1 MKMKKVF
8 LLSMIAG
15 LMLSACGYESKE
27 YKALKKQNDS
37 ILAVQQQ
44 QIAEMN
50 EYIATIQDID
60 NGFAS
65 IKQSQDYISLN
76 ASAEG
81 QPTQT
86 VRTRLTNDVQIINQ
100 ILADNKTKIDE
111 LEKKI
116 QSGKFQSTELRKT
129 VKRLTETLNQKNKE
143 LQDMEKVLAGKDIK
157 IDSLTTET
165 QNLNRRTVDLESKN
179 AQKEKEIADQDALIH
194 KAYYKIATTKEIK
207 ESNIDVKKMKTNF
220 RTSLF
225 TAVDVRQFD
234 SLPIDS
240 KKAKILTK
248 HPANSYE
255 LRLGADKKY
264 TLIIKNQ
271 TDFWAVS
278 KYLLIQKD

>member
-100 ILADNKTKIDE
+100 ILADNKTKIEE
-111 LEKKI
+111 LENNLFNI
-116 QSGKFQSTELRKT
+116 AIEEAMEEL
-129 VKRLTETLNQKNKE
+129 
-143 LQDMEKVLAGKDIK
+143 
-157 IDSLTTET
+157 
-165 QNLNRRTVDLESKN
+165 
-179 AQKEKEIADQDALIH
+179 
-194 KAYYKIATTKEIK
+194 
-207 ESNIDVKKMKTNF
+207 
-220 RTSLF
+220 
-225 TAVDVRQFD
+225 
-234 SLPIDS
+234 
-240 KKAKILTK
+240 
-248 HPANSYE
+248 
-255 LRLGADKKY
+255 
-264 TLIIKNQ
+264 
-271 TDFWAVS
+271 
-278 KYLLIQKD
+278 